1 MEKGLLAKRVYVYK
15 KNVYVYT
22 NYYNIY
28 FFIIILL
35 LYYIFHFTLSFTY
48 DPIQKKF
55 WELKQTMKNKKAVSA
70 RINEYAY
77 TKLQQNTTTISK
89 SQYIE
94 QAILHYNN
102 KEQQNNEINIINAKI
117 QQNNEIIKTIAKT
130 QQQLKTQQKTLQK
143 QLKQDTINPH
153 QYIHAKKTLQN
164 IKERTGTI
172 TQNQYQIQANKL
184 GIPITQLKQ
193 LLKEDKQT
201 QRRQETQ

>member
-1 MEKGLLAKRVYVYK
+1 M
-15 KNVYVYT
+15 
-22 NYYNIY
+22 
-28 FFIIILL
+28 
-35 LYYIFHFTLSFTY
+35 
-48 DPIQKKF
+48 
-55 WELKQTMKNKKAVSA
+55 NKKAVSA

-102 KEQQNNEINIINAKI
+102 KEQQNNEI
-117 QQNNEIIKTIAKT
+117 IKTIAKI
-130 QQQLKTQQKTLQK
+130 QQQLKHNKKTLQK

-172 TQNQYQIQANKL
+172 TQDQYQIQANKL
-184 GIPITQLKQ
+184 GIPVTQLKQ

>member
-1 MEKGLLAKRVYVYK
+1 MQRLQS
-15 KNVYVYT
+15 
-22 NYYNIY
+22 
-28 FFIIILL
+28 FIVMLI
-35 LYYIFHFTLSFTY
+35 
-48 DPIQKKF
+48 
-55 WELKQTMKNKKAVSA
+55 LKQTMKNKKAVSA

-77 TKLQQNTTTISK
+77 TKLQQNTTTITK

-130 QQQLKTQQKTLQK
+130 QKQLKHNKKTLQK

-172 TQNQYQIQANKL
+172 TQDQYQIQANKL
-184 GIPITQLKQ
+184 GIPVTQLKQ

-201 QRRQETQ
+201 QRRQEPQ

>member
-1 MEKGLLAKRVYVYK
+1 MIRYK
-15 KNVYVYT
+15 
-22 NYYNIY
+22 
-28 FFIIILL
+28 
-35 LYYIFHFTLSFTY
+35 
-48 DPIQKKF
+48 KKF
-55 WELKQTMKNKKAVSA
+55 WELKQTMNKKAVSA

-77 TKLQQNTTTISK
+77 TKLQQNTTTITK

-130 QQQLKTQQKTLQK
+130 QQQLKHNKKTLQK

-172 TQNQYQIQANKL
+172 TQDQYKIQANKL
-184 GIPITQLKQ
+184 GIPVTQLKQ